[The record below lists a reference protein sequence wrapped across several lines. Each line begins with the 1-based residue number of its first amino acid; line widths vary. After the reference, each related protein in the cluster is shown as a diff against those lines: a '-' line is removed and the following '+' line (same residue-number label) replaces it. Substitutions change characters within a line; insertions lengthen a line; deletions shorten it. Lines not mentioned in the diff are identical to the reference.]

1 MRSRQAR
8 PPSLGAAVAST
19 DVDSARE
26 AALKLLERTRRTRSD
41 LARRLHTRGFA
52 NATIEQALDRLAGV
66 GLVDDVEYA
75 VAFLRERRARRT
87 AGHRRLEAELRRRGV
102 TPENIAAAIERLD
115 ESEGGLD
122 ETAAARRVLAQVER
136 RYRALDPRTRRQR
149 LYALLAR
156 RGFDGDA
163 IEAALGELAR
173 EASETDDA

>member
-1 MRSRQAR
+1 VRRARGMSQAEE
-8 PPSLGAAVAST
+8 VASG
-19 DVDSARE
+19 DFEAARE
-26 AALKLLERTRRTRSD
+26 AALRLLERTRRTRSD
-41 LARRLHTRGFA
+41 LARRLHVRGFA

-75 VAFLRERRARRT
+75 IAFLRERRARRT
-87 AGHRRLEAELRRRGV
+87 SGRRRLEVELRRRGV
-102 TPENIAAAIERLD
+102 SADSISAASARLD
-115 ESEGGLD
+115 ETEGGLD

-163 IEAALGELAR
+163 IESALGELAR